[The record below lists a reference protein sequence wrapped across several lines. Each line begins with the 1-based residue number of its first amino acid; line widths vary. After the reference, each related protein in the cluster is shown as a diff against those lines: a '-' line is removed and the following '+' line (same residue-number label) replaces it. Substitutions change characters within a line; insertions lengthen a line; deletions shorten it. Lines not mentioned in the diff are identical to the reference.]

1 MNLDIIQY
9 ACVLITSMMRF
20 AGIVQSCLSKM
31 PFSDSEPW
39 PALQGE
45 PESRHLRAHKSDTT
59 FHQVS
64 IQTKHHCMILSSCHH
79 LCLLIRNTHFIIGE
93 PKCNQSRKSHIL
105 CPNLS
110 PSYLWVETH
119 VETCQ
124 KDYVAISIIYF
135 FGQKNLK
142 NLKRVAY
149 PGRWLSPGNWGIT
162 NVCD

>member
-1 MNLDIIQY
+1 MTTRMRRMPIKWPMQFHLAGQNKHLMGNNSMISCPHSTQYFNDRVCCNYVHINCMNLDIIQY

-64 IQTKHHCMILSSCHH
+64 IQTKHHCMIVSSCHH
-79 LCLLIRNTHFIIGE
+79 LCLSRNVADSDGLGPNSQVTH
-93 PKCNQSRKSHIL
+93 P
-105 CPNLS
+105 LS
-110 PSYLWVETH
+110 
-119 VETCQ
+119 
-124 KDYVAISIIYF
+124 
-135 FGQKNLK
+135 
-142 NLKRVAY
+142 
-149 PGRWLSPGNWGIT
+149 
-162 NVCD
+162 